1 MAQKMVCEYGMSEK
15 LGPISLARE
24 RVDVFLGEEI
34 VKSNEHSEELSA
46 LVDGEIRS
54 LIMRSYDKAK
64 GLLKDNR
71 SVLDRLARELLDR
84 EVIAGAELETLFQS
98 LVPSPVTG

>member
-1 MAQKMVCEYGMSEK
+1 MIVEYGMSEK
-15 LGPISLARE
+15 LGPLSLARE

-34 VKSNEHSEELSA
+34 VKSDEHSEELSA

-54 LIMRSYDKAK
+54 LIVRSYDKAK
-64 GLLKDNR
+64 DLLKDNR
-71 SVLDRLARELLDR
+71 TVLDRLASELLDR

-98 LVPSPVTG
+98 LVPSPAAG